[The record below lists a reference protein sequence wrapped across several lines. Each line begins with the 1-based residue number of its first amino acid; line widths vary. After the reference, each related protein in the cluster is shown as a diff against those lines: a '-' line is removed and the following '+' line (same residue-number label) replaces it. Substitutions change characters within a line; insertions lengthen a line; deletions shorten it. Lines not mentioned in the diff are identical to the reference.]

1 MPVYWSRGN
10 PVDLAASMSMDAY
23 LQSLEALVAWDKVD
37 AVISLSGDAGPLSG
51 ILSEVK
57 KKAEGIIPAE
67 NLEKIAAHLAASR
80 TRVYQRICELIDL
93 YQKPIFTVG
102 RNLVRGKDGAATDFS
117 LPQFRNPERAA
128 QAAG

>member
-1 MPVYWSRGN
+1 M
-10 PVDLAASMSMDAY
+10 
-23 LQSLEALVAWDKVD
+23 AWDKVD
-37 AVISLSGDAGPLSG
+37 AVISLSGDAGPLAG

-80 TRVYQRICELIDL
+80 TRVYQRICELIDQ

-102 RNLVRGKDGAATDFS
+102 QESGEGEGRAGGGFLFAPIPESGARRPGSGQTVPVFPLSEIRRGGLNT
-117 LPQFRNPERAA
+117 
-128 QAAG
+128 